1 MSKTRSFLRGIILVC
16 VLFNSAAYAT
26 DADQLYKAAQKS
38 DVQAVKNLL
47 DKGVDVNSKSSTGSY
62 PIHAAAASNDKAML
76 DLLIAKGANLGVQ
89 NKEGDTPLICA
100 TKYGGGK
107 EATVKVLLGAGADSG
122 IADKKG
128 KTALDYA
135 KEKEQK
141 KAIELLTKG
150 Q

>member
-1 MSKTRSFLRGIILVC
+1 MSKIHCFLRGMILVC
-16 VLFNSAAYAT
+16 VLSNIAHAA

-38 DVQAVKNLL
+38 DVQTAKTLL
-47 DKGVDVNSKSSTGSY
+47 DKGADVNSRSSTGSY
-62 PIHAAAASNDKAML
+62 PIHAAAVNNDKDML

-107 EATVKVLLGAGADSG
+107 EATVKVLLAAGADSG